1 MVFYF
6 CTMKKETLL
15 FGIYPVIEALKA
27 KQTIDKA
34 YVQKGLQ
41 SPKIDAI
48 VADLEALN
56 TTISYVPLEK
66 MEKLC
71 RSNHQGIILI
81 SSPIEFV
88 ALETMV
94 EAVLESKKTPLF
106 LILDQISD
114 VRNFGAILRTA
125 ECTGVDGIIIQKSGS
140 APINGDTIKTSA
152 GAVFNIPICKVDHIK
167 DAIFY
172 FQASEIQVVAATEK
186 TDQMLYDIDFQS
198 ATAIVMGSEMCIRDR
213 ISDVRNFGAILR
225 TAECTGVDGVI
236 IQKKGGAPV
245 SGDTVKT
252 SAGAIF
258 NIPICKVDHIKDAIY
273 YLQGSGI
280 TTIAATEKTHDTI
293 YNLELNEPMA
303 IVMGSEGLGVSKSV
317 LSIVDKKASLP
328 LLGVINSLNVSV
340 ACGALL
346 YEVVRQRSK

>member
-1 MVFYF
+1 
-6 CTMKKETLL
+6 MKKETLL

-27 KQTIDKA
+27 KQTIGKA

-125 ECTGVDGIIIQKSGS
+125 ECTGVDG
-140 APINGDTIKTSA
+140 
-152 GAVFNIPICKVDHIK
+152 
-167 DAIFY
+167 
-172 FQASEIQVVAATEK
+172 
-186 TDQMLYDIDFQS
+186 
-198 ATAIVMGSEMCIRDR
+198 
-213 ISDVRNFGAILR
+213 
-225 TAECTGVDGVI
+225 VI

-273 YLQGSGI
+273 YLQGSGV
-280 TTIAATEKTHDTI
+280 TTIAATEKTQDTI
-293 YNLELNEPMA
+293 YNLDLNKPMA